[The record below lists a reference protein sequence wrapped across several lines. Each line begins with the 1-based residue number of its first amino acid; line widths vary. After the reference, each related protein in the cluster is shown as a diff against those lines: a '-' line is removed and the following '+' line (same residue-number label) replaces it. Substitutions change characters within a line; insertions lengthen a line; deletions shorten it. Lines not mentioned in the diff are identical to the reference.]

1 MNNLNKAAIFVAAQ
15 MSFAMVLPLMA
26 AAADSPDVAASP
38 APTPAQTQD
47 ALSPHDPSGPGPG
60 GAGVYD
66 NADRFRDAKG
76 FPLPGYAPLFE
87 PTD

>member
-26 AAADSPDVAASP
+26 AAADSSNVAPSSSATT
-38 APTPAQTQD
+38 APTQSAS
-47 ALSPHDPSGPGPG
+47 SPYDPSGPGPG
-60 GAGVYD
+60 GGVYD
-66 NADRFRDAKG
+66 NSDRFRDAKG